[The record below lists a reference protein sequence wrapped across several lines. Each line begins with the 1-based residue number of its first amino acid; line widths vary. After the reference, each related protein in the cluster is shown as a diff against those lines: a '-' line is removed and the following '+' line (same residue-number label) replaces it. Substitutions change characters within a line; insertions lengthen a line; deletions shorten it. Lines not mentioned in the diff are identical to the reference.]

1 MNKHITSC
9 IVEKNKLVEFVD
21 YVHCK
26 ICNFHGSK
34 LASHINLFHKNIDI
48 NEYKKI
54 NGPLIS
60 EKSSDKYSKANIKRG
75 FELKKTFKTKEE
87 AENFYKKRRENRV
100 KNIKVKLNI
109 SDEERKRRSDL
120 MKKLNQTTFKSLK
133 IRKIF
138 SETAKKTSARPEII
152 EKRANIL
159 KKWRSENPEKCKEI
173 LQKMLAAKPITPTWF
188 SKPEKI
194 LFEILKEYKGLEFNF
209 NQVIINEA
217 LETKTNRKQ
226 IDICDKTKSFYIE
239 FDGPTH
245 FKPIYGIET
254 FENTKKRDLLT
265 EDFILKNNKTLIRIS
280 FDQFKDQRKN
290 GGFFK
295 EDCLKKLYYILDSK
309 LKGIYKIGDKY
320 E

>member
-1 MNKHITSC
+1 MSSSAVATNAISYQNEVDNLWNVIKNCLDQNGQLHIRYPRDSNLTA
-9 IVEKNKLVEFVD
+9 VE
-21 YVHCK
+21 
-26 ICNFHGSK
+26 
-34 LASHINLFHKNIDI
+34 ALF
-48 NEYKKI
+48 KK
-54 NGPLIS
+54 
-60 EKSSDKYSKANIKRG
+60 
-75 FELKKTFKTKEE
+75 
-87 AENFYKKRRENRV
+87 
-100 KNIKVKLNI
+100 
-109 SDEERKRRSDL
+109 
-120 MKKLNQTTFKSLK
+120 
-133 IRKIF
+133 
-138 SETAKKTSARPEII
+138 
-152 EKRANIL
+152 
-159 KKWRSENPEKCKEI
+159 
-173 LQKMLAAKPITPTWF
+173 
-188 SKPEKI
+188 
-194 LFEILKEYKGLEFNF
+194 
-209 NQVIINEA
+209 NEA